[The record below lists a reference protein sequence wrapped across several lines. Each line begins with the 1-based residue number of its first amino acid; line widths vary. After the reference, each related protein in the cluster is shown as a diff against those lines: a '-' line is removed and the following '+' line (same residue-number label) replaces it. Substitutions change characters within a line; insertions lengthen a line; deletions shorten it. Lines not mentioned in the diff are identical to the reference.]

1 MRKNEMAGAKAGT
14 GHKGHKLEVCDGMAI
29 TGASAPPARATAA
42 SVRKGRGVLGLVG
55 LDAGERK
62 CRCNGVV
69 LGLFGPRRAPGGRG
83 AKRSGCAAV
92 LGSRS

>member
-1 MRKNEMAGAKAGT
+1 MASYGGECST
-14 GHKGHKLEVCDGMAI
+14 R
-29 TGASAPPARATAA
+29 ARDCRVI
-42 SVRKGRGVLGLVG
+42 VRRMPGVLGLVG

-62 CRCNGVV
+62 CRCCNGVV

-83 AKRSGCAAV
+83 AKRSGRAAV